1 MARIGIKPKLVP
13 HIVETYYNEEGKIIG
28 YVADNC
34 VEHDPAKV
42 QEHLDNIA
50 RIWAEAEAWQ
60 AMQKAGQTTE

>member
-1 MARIGIKPKLVP
+1 MAKRGIKPLLKP
-13 HIVETYYNEEGKIIG
+13 HIVETYYDENGRVIG

-50 RIWAEAEAWQ
+50 RIWAEAEAWK